1 MAGNA
6 AQEILQ
12 AFGRAVGLDD
22 LAFDDGGHC
31 ALAIDDKT
39 VINIEHDAPH
49 DRLLLYSLIG
59 TPEGDLSAA
68 YGEVLR
74 ANYLGIETRG
84 PTFGLRPEDGA
95 LVLSQFL
102 PLAALDLP
110 TFEAALQNFVGVAE
124 DWTGRLPALGVEP
137 PPAASPSPGSLRDLA

>member
-6 AQEILQ
+6 AQDILQ

-22 LAFDDGGHC
+22 LAFDEGGHC

-39 VINIEHDAPH
+39 VINIEHDAPRE
-49 DRLLLYSLIG
+49 RLLLYSLIG
-59 TPEGDLSAA
+59 TPDGDLSAA
-68 YGEVLR
+68 YGAILQ

-84 PTFGLRPEDGA
+84 PTFGLRPDDGS

-102 PLAALDLP
+102 PIATLDLP
-110 TFEAALQNFVGVAE
+110 TFETALQNFVGVTE
-124 DWTGRLPALGVEP
+124 DWTGRLPALGAAAPV
-137 PPAASPSPGSLRDLA
+137 AASPAPGSLRDLA